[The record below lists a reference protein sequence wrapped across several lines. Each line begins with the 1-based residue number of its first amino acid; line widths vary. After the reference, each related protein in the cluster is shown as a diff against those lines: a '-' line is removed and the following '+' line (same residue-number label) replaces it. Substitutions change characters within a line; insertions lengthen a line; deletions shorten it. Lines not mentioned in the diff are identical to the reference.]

1 MDDLMDLIRA
11 QDELREVEYRIEKL
25 KIAEEDYVEVEE
37 YEKAQLML
45 NEQKRLRR
53 RRTILKKKL
62 QVRKILNQCSRKYI
76 PIRTR

>member
-53 RRTILKKKL
+53 RRIILKKKL
-62 QVRKILNQCSRKYI
+62 QV
-76 PIRTR
+76 

>member
-53 RRTILKKKL
+53 RRTIL
-62 QVRKILNQCSRKYI
+62 
-76 PIRTR
+76 

>member
-1 MDDLMDLIRA
+1 MDDLLDLIKA
-11 QDELREVEYRIEKL
+11 QDELKEVEYRL
-25 KIAEEDYVEVEE
+25 QRLRMAEEEYAEDEE

-62 QVRKILNQCSRKYI
+62 QL
-76 PIRTR
+76 

>member
-25 KIAEEDYVEVEE
+25 KIAEEDYVAVEE

-62 QVRKILNQCSRKYI
+62 QV
-76 PIRTR
+76 

>member
-62 QVRKILNQCSRKYI
+62 QV
-76 PIRTR
+76 

>member
-45 NEQKRLRR
+45 NEQKILRR

-62 QVRKILNQCSRKYI
+62 QV
-76 PIRTR
+76 

>member
-1 MDDLMDLIRA
+1 MDDLMDLINA
-11 QDELREVEYRIEKL
+11 QDELTQVEYKIKRLRMIE
-25 KIAEEDYVEVEE
+25 EEYVEDEE

-62 QVRKILNQCSRKYI
+62 Q
-76 PIRTR
+76 T

>member
-11 QDELREVEYRIEKL
+11 QEELREVEYRIEKL

-62 QVRKILNQCSRKYI
+62 QV
-76 PIRTR
+76 